1 MQGRRAGLV
10 LTLCLGLL
18 GILVSI
24 PSSACASPWPLEP
37 LALASSTT
45 GSEGGAFVPPGFRLK
60 SSNGFTIKLIALQG
74 VMGSST
80 ALAIVE
86 VSDGPSSVSY
96 ATAATASEGSIDV
109 DLGDLGHLAV
119 SFHATGGTTTER
131 SACDKRHALHVEN
144 GYYEGT
150 IDFHGEDG
158 YTEVEA
164 SRAEGDARMLL
175 DILCG
180 AESESG
186 TGPGLPGAE
195 LRVRGPRK
203 SSLPS
208 MIAVENDPRAPV
220 QLEAIAGE
228 QRGEI
233 SIERT
238 IRMKAPRT
246 AFDYDGKLRTA
257 VLEPSAPFTGRAR
270 FRRMGPHKNR
280 WSGNLSVDLP
290 GRSDV
295 RLTGGKLRASLFRAR
310 FKGSGPIE

>member
-1 MQGRRAGLV
+1 MRGRRAGTV

-24 PSSACASPWPLEP
+24 PGSACASPWPLEP
-37 LALASSTT
+37 LAVASSAT
-45 GSEGGAFVPPGFRLK
+45 SQEGAFVPPGFRLK
-60 SSNGFTIKLIALQG
+60 SSNGFTIKLIALRG
-74 VMGSST
+74 VMTSSV
-80 ALAIVE
+80 AFAIVE
-86 VSDGPSSVSY
+86 VSDGTSSVSY
-96 ATAATASEGSIDV
+96 STAATASEGLIEV
-109 DLGDLGHLAV
+109 DLGDLGRIAV

-131 SACDKRHALHVEN
+131 SACDKRRALHVEN

-150 IDFHGEDG
+150 IDFHGEEG

-164 SRAEGDARMLL
+164 SRAKGDARMLL
-175 DILCG
+175 DIVCG

-220 QLEAIAGE
+220 QLEATAGE

-238 IRMKAPRT
+238 IRTKAPRT

-257 VLEPSAPFTGRAR
+257 VFEPPAPFSGRAS
-270 FRRMGPHKNR
+270 FRRMGPHKSL

-310 FKGSGPIE
+310 FKGPGPLE